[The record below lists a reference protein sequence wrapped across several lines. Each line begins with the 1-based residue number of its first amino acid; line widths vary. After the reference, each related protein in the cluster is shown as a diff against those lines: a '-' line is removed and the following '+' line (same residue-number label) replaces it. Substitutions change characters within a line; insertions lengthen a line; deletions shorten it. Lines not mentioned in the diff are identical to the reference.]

1 MKIAE
6 WSLHC
11 YALPYDRKVAWSNSV
26 ETSGIF
32 ALLRLVSDQ
41 GAVGIAEGTLKPTW
55 SGVSARS
62 IEAVFED
69 FIMPALLE
77 VDVGPDD
84 AVARTLDG
92 IPENRLAKGMADTA
106 CRMMRA
112 CAAGQPWWQSMG
124 STASADLSWTLTR
137 QAPEKMAAEA
147 TLMCAKHG
155 FRTLKVKGGQGFDT
169 DRNALRAVRSAV
181 GDQVQFYVDANS
193 AYARN
198 EAPDYVRLLADEGAL
213 AAEDPCP
220 ILPDR
225 EFEALQKGSS
235 IPVLVDRFCSSQD
248 DAARL
253 LACGARAVS
262 AKPGRI
268 GLGEALAIR
277 QLASAAGAKI
287 AIGIY
292 AESALGTLINLQFS
306 AAIKPEQYLVA
317 AEQSFF
323 LMMKEQ
329 VLFDELRIVDGKIG
343 LPTTANL
350 DELVD
355 WEKLK
360 RFSINS

>member
-1 MKIAE
+1 MKIVD

-11 YALPYDRKVAWSNSV
+11 YALPYDRKVVWSNSF

-32 ALLRLVSDQ
+32 ALLRVVSDE

-55 SGVSARS
+55 SGVSPRS
-62 IEAVFED
+62 ITAVFED

-77 VDVGPDD
+77 VDIGPDG
-84 AVARTLDG
+84 AVAQALEG

-112 CAAGQPWWQSMG
+112 CAIGQPWWQSLG
-124 STASADLSWTLTR
+124 GTASVELSWTLTR
-137 QAPEKMAAEA
+137 QAPAKMADEA
-147 TLMCAKHG
+147 VLMCDRHG

-169 DRNALRAVRSAV
+169 DRDAMRAIRTAV
-181 GDQVQFYVDANS
+181 GDKVQFYVDANS

-220 ILPDR
+220 IFPDD
-225 EFEALQKGSS
+225 EFEALQRGSP
-235 IPVLVDRFCSSQD
+235 IPVLVDRFCSSRD

-268 GLGEALAIR
+268 GLGEALAIGA
-277 QLASAAGAKI
+277 LAKEAGAQV

-292 AESALGTLINLQFS
+292 AESALGTLINLQFT
-306 AAIKPEQYLVA
+306 AAIKPAQYLVA

-323 LMMKEQ
+323 LMMREQ
-329 VLFDELRIVDGKIG
+329 ILFEDVRIIDGEIS
-343 LPTTANL
+343 LPAKANL
-350 DELVD
+350 DEIVD

-360 RFSINS
+360 RFMIPN